1 MKALC
6 EIAFLG
12 TESSLNMEGDG
23 KLPAVLEGLF
33 PVTEQITCSLPAVSL
48 FSDII
53 IEFSS

>member
-1 MKALC
+1 
-6 EIAFLG
+6 
-12 TESSLNMEGDG
+12 MEGDG

-48 FSDII
+48 LSDII